1 MSSHAHIHRPP
12 VRPSVGVQ
20 LAVLGLGLLAYP
32 SGAIFVRLAIQADDT
47 TDALGFSLFL
57 AASRMLVTALCCVPA
72 WRGFISGKY
81 KKPELT
87 YSAIA
92 GIFLSLYFAT
102 WMTSL
107 SFTSIAASTT
117 LVNLNPLWVILLSW
131 RWLHH
136 RPTRGTLLGAS
147 LAIVGAIWISVRT
160 SVGAATESTMAL
172 GNGLAL
178 AGSGAIAAYVLFG
191 YVAQRAGLKLSH
203 HMAVMY
209 TTAAVVLLPMPLLL
223 NISYFGHAPSTYGCI
238 VLMALI
244 TQLLGHSCINWSVKW
259 ISPTALSI
267 FLLSE
272 PLIASGLGCL
282 TFREIPT
289 LSIFVGGGIVLMGVA
304 IAILGQPSSGSDSY
318 RQASSIQSHAE

>member
-1 MSSHAHIHRPP
+1 MSSHVHTYRPL
-12 VRPSVGVQ
+12 VRPSIGVQ
-20 LAVLGLGLLAYP
+20 LAVLVLGLLAYA
-32 SGAIFVRLAIQADDT
+32 SGVIFIRLAIRSEDAN
-47 TDALGFSLFL
+47 ALGFSLFL
-57 AASRMLVTALCCVPA
+57 AASRMLVTALCCIPA
-72 WRGFISGKY
+72 WWGFGRGQY
-81 KKPELT
+81 KKQALI
-87 YSAIA
+87 YSTIA
-92 GIFLSLYFAT
+92 GVFLSLYFAT

-131 RWLHH
+131 LWLHH
-136 RPTRGTLLGAS
+136 RPTQGTFLGAGF
-147 LAIVGAIWISVRT
+147 AIAGAIWISVR
-160 SVGAATESTMAL
+160 SLAGAATESTMAL

-191 YVAQRAGLKLSH
+191 YVAQRAGLKLGH

-223 NISYFGHAPSTYGCI
+223 NVSYFGHAPSTYGCI

-244 TQLLGHSCINWSVKW
+244 TQLLGHGCINWSVKW

-272 PLIASGLGCL
+272 PLIATGLGCL
-282 TFREIPT
+282 AFREIPT
-289 LSIFVGGGIVLMGVA
+289 LSIFVGGCIVLMGVT
-304 IAILGQPSSGSDSY
+304 IAILSQPSSGSDGY
-318 RQASSIQSHAE
+318 RQARSVQTHAE